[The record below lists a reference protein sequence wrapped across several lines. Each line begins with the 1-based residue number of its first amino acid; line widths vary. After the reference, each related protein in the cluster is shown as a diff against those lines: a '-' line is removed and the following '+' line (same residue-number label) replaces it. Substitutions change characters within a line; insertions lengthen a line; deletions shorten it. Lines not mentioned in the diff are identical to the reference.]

1 MSRVVHFEILA
12 DDPKR
17 AAAFYEAALGWR
29 IESPEGMAEQ
39 YWLIKTGEE
48 GEPGINGGLMAR
60 HFEQP
65 IINTIDMKSL
75 DETIASV
82 QSAGGT
88 LVHGPNEIPGI
99 GMHAYFMDTEGNM
112 FGAMQAVSH

>member
-1 MSRVVHFEILA
+1 
-12 DDPKR
+12 
-17 AAAFYEAALGWR
+17 
-29 IESPEGMAEQ
+29 
-39 YWLIKTGEE
+39 
-48 GEPGINGGLMAR
+48 
-60 HFEQP
+60 
-65 IINTIDMKSL
+65 MKSL